1 MGVSVVVS
9 SVLPCLLLS
18 GAVGF
23 CVYLFIALKQEIW
36 LVEKGWK
43 RRAEGLREEADRLR
57 EQLELLGRGLREA
70 NVVILSL
77 GAQQE
82 GSNSGPGPCLAEE
95 ITDRTDCGGLR
106 STPPQSFDSSAR
118 WLPPMLA

>member
-43 RRAEGLREEADRLR
+43 RRAEGLREEADQLR

-77 GAQQE
+77 GAQQ
-82 GSNSGPGPCLAEE
+82 
-95 ITDRTDCGGLR
+95 I
-106 STPPQSFDSSAR
+106 FDSSAR
-118 WLPPMLA
+118 WLPPMQA